1 MRASHQSSAR
11 PDGSP
16 CDPIVEGVR
25 WIRGSL
31 RPGVSRLYSKRDAK
45 LETYRL
51 WNPRITE
58 ERLILG
64 SLSRFWIGYVK
75 VGTELLS
82 TLEIKNQEALA
93 LVGKQWF
100 HCECHKIVATYR
112 LYFRVRID
120 VQ

>member
-1 MRASHQSSAR
+1 
-11 PDGSP
+11 
-16 CDPIVEGVR
+16 
-25 WIRGSL
+25 
-31 RPGVSRLYSKRDAK
+31 

-51 WNPRITE
+51 WNLRIAE

-93 LVGKQWF
+93 LVGKQWLY
-100 HCECHKIVATYR
+100 CDCHEIVATYR
-112 LYFRVRID
+112 LYFRVRTD
-120 VQ
+120 VR